1 VLELCEP
8 SCRHPLTVIVSL
20 AVVLLLAVVVLGL
33 CAMAPNVVAKKN
45 AAAIDAVRFIVHLC
59 GTNVCNQGTDSKTGD
74 DAQSQRTTITQ

>member
-33 CAMAPNVVAKKN
+33 CAMTPNVVARTI
-45 AAAIDAVRFIVHLC
+45 AAAVDAVRFIGHLC
-59 GTNVCNQGTDSKTGD
+59 GTKACNQGTGW
-74 DAQSQRTTITQ
+74 